1 MMKKFRSM
9 DLISDSNAIL
19 VRGLVV
25 IMQVLSW
32 YAHDVSW
39 QLNRVIGTIIL
50 HGGLS
55 AAGRS
60 KLFKA
65 GLAERLMRDP
75 GKLVAMK

>member
-1 MMKKFRSM
+1 
-9 DLISDSNAIL
+9 
-19 VRGLVV
+19 
-25 IMQVLSW
+25 MQVLSW
-32 YAHDVSW
+32 YANDVSW